1 MSKKYWKGLDEL
13 QQTPAF
19 VESRDREFPQS
30 VTVDEFL
37 GDEQLAETSTAR
49 RDFLKFLGFSVA
61 AATVLLQKQFLT
73 LTSLKT

>member
-49 RDFLKFLGFSVA
+49 RDFLKFLGFS
-61 AATVLLQKQFLT
+61 
-73 LTSLKT
+73 